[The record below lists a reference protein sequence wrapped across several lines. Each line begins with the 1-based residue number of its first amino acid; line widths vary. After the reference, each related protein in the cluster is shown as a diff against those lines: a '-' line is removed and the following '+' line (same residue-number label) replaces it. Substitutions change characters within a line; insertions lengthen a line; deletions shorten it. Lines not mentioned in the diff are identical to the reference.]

1 MRIKFDE
8 SCLKKAAF
16 THKKAVNT
24 HIVYEIKLQP
34 FTVGQDFTQEILYLE
49 PLSWLKIMIL
59 MNINILAIL
68 LDLMPAE
75 VFRFIMVVGLVKL

>member
-16 THKKAVNT
+16 THKKAMNI

-34 FTVGQDFTQEILYLE
+34 FTVGQDFTFFFFF
-49 PLSWLKIMIL
+49 WK
-59 MNINILAIL
+59 
-68 LDLMPAE
+68 
-75 VFRFIMVVGLVKL
+75 FFI